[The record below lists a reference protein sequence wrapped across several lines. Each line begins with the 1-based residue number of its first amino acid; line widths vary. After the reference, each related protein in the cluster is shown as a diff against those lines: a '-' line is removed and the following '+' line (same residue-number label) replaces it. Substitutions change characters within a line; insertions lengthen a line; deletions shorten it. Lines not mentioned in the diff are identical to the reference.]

1 MNNKVTNNKYNPV
14 VVNTIRRLNKTQNM
28 EPIKKSTLDFLTAIK
43 CNNNRDWFIANRP
56 LYLKAKENFESFVQE
71 VINEIIIFDPILKG
85 LEVKSCAYRFNRDIR
100 FSNDKSPYK
109 SHFGAF
115 IVRGGKKNGDK
126 FAGYYFHIEP
136 GHSILAGGAYMP
148 PAPWLSAI
156 REKIDESSDE
166 LVKIIK
172 AKNFI
177 KYFGELSG
185 EKLKSAPKG
194 YPKDHPQIELLKLK
208 SYLVVNEM
216 TDKMILSNDLFDHV
230 INVFRAMRPL
240 NDYLNEY

>member
-1 MNNKVTNNKYNPV
+1 
-14 VVNTIRRLNKTQNM
+14 M

-43 CNNNRDWFIANRP
+43 CNNNRDWLIGNRP
-56 LYLKAKENFESFVQE
+56 FYLAAKGNFDSFVQE
-71 VINEIIIFDPILKG
+71 VINEIIKFDPILRG
-85 LEVKSCAYRFNRDIR
+85 LEVKSCVYRFNRDIR

-136 GHSILAGGAYMP
+136 GKSIMAGGAYMP
-148 PAPWLSAI
+148 PTPWLSAI
-156 REKIDESSDE
+156 REKIDESPDE
-166 LVKIIK
+166 LIKIIK

-185 EKLKSAPKG
+185 EKLKSVPKG
-194 YPKDHPQIELLKLK
+194 YPKDHPQIELLKFK
-208 SYLVVNEM
+208 SYLVVNEA
-216 TDKMILSNDLFDHV
+216 TDKMVLSNEYFDHV
-230 INVFRAMRPL
+230 INVFRAMKPL